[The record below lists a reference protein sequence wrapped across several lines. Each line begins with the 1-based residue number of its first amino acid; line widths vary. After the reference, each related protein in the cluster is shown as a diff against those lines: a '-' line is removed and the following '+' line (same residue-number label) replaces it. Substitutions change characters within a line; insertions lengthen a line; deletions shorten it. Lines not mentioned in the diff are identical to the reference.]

1 MQCPDTQ
8 EIRSEMFA
16 VINSIDDDY
25 VKDISAGQQDLFYVL
40 MGKHPDGIP
49 FEYVSKI
56 WLVSYRY
63 VSKMYRRLIN
73 RRRLH

>member
-25 VKDISAGQQDLFYVL
+25 VKDISAGQHDLFYVL

-49 FEYVSKI
+49 FESVSKI
-56 WLVSYRY
+56 WLVSCRY
-63 VSKMYRRLIN
+63 VSKMYSA
-73 RRRLH
+73 